1 MIERASLETGLEKR
15 LAEALNLQG
24 TRVVHALESSGGTA
38 AMRIGALTTAA
49 STGPR
54 RYLILERVAASGSW
68 SATTRTEKIPSCT
81 SGR

>member
-1 MIERASLETGLEKR
+1 MIERALLETGLEKR

-24 TRVVHALESSGGTA
+24 TRVVHALESRGGTV
-38 AMRIGALTTAA
+38 AMRVGALTTAA

-81 SGR
+81 AGR